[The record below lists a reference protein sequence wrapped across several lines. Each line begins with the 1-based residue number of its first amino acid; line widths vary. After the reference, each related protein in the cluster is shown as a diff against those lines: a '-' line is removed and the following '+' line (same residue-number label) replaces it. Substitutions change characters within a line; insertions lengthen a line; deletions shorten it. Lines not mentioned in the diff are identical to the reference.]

1 MTKRILSLLAAVLL
15 LLLPLSVAGA
25 DGDGNT
31 YSTYWDSTS
40 QSYFYDEPHYGIVIC
55 RQMNVRNRAS
65 TSGSTYGQ
73 IKNGQPVRI
82 LGISQDSKFYVL
94 DLQSCGFTNAAPGSF
109 GYAKSSL
116 IKMDP
121 EFFYAS
127 SMLDL
132 YATPWGD
139 GKKNGEQS
147 QRYFLI
153 ISQSNGWYAVQT
165 LESSPGTSFIRVGSF
180 PVYYRSKYVVTWDA
194 PLYDE
199 YSGAQ
204 IQNARRFTT
213 GRMINMT
220 SERALLV
227 FNEGATNE
235 FRAWIPNLYIAPLL
249 N

>member
-1 MTKRILSLLAAVLL
+1 MNKRILSLLSAVLL
-15 LLLPLSVAGA
+15 LLLPLAVAGA
-25 DGDGNT
+25 DS
-31 YSTYWDSTS
+31 STYWDSAS
-40 QSYFYDEPHYGIVIC
+40 QSYYFNEPHYGIVIC
-55 RQMNVRNRAS
+55 RQMNVRNRAA

-73 IKNGQPVRI
+73 IKNGQPVKI

-94 DLQSCGFTNAAPGSF
+94 DLQSCGFANAAPGSF

-127 SMLDL
+127 STLDL

-139 GKKNGEQS
+139 GKKNGEQGK
-147 QRYFLI
+147 RFFLV
-153 ISQSNGWYAVQT
+153 ISQYGGWYAVQT
-165 LESSPGTSFIRVGSF
+165 LESNPGTSFIRSGSV
-180 PVYYRSKYVVTWDA
+180 PVYYQSRYVVTWDA

-199 YSGAQ
+199 ISGAQ
-204 IQNARRFTT
+204 IQTAKRFTT

-220 SERALLV
+220 ADRTLLV
-227 FNEGATNE
+227 FNEGSANE
-235 FRAWIPNLYIAPLL
+235 FRAWIPTLYIAPLL